1 MAKNLTFFDFW
12 EKRNDGVEVWID
24 KATVNNFAVVLAYSG
39 YLLRVT
45 PNHLSFAS
53 ALCAVM
59 AFVAGLFLPVGQP
72 NSSIILVYLLA
83 QLSYAFDC
91 ADGLFARVSDAETN
105 FGEFLDKSI
114 DAATGMLCFG
124 AVFGYLFRHYS
135 ALGQSGL
142 ASLVLVLGF
151 LFIVARSSRF
161 FALHKFNHM
170 FHNVDEPINTSR
182 LFSRHM
188 LLSLMDAQ
196 ASAMGILLFL
206 LTPWGGLGF
215 YVCQTLIL
223 SAVYLRYFRRAYLHD
238 KASKQLMDVS
248 RDQN

>member
-1 MAKNLTFFDFW
+1 MLLDFW
-12 EKRNDGVEVWID
+12 EKRNDGVEVWLD
-24 KATVNNFAVVLAYSG
+24 KVTVNNFAVVLAYSG

-45 PNHLSFAS
+45 PNHLSLAS

-59 AFVAGLFLPVGQP
+59 AFAAGLVLPVGQL
-72 NSSIILVYLLA
+72 NSSIILIYLLA

-91 ADGLFARVSDAETN
+91 ADGLFARVSDAETD

-135 ALGQSGL
+135 ALGESGL
-142 ASLVLVLGF
+142 SSLVLVLGF

-161 FALHKFNHM
+161 FAVNKFHHM
-170 FHNVDEPINTSR
+170 FRNVEEPSNTSR
-182 LFSRHM
+182 LFGRHI

-196 ASAMGILLFL
+196 ASTMGMLSFL
-206 LTPWGGLGF
+206 LTLWGGLGF

-238 KASKQLMDVS
+238 KTSRQRMDVG
-248 RDQN
+248 RDRN